1 MKLYRCVGSCNT
13 LNDLSNKVCIP
24 NKTEDLNLSVFN
36 IITEINESKTL
47 TKYISCEHKSRF
59 DGIKC
64 NSYQLWNNDKCR
76 CECKKRHVFEE
87 DYVWNSVICSCENN
101 KHLAGIMDNSA
112 IICHEVIDADAEG
125 KSNDEAKTNDIGTNF
140 NEKKATCKTQK
151 FYISLAF
158 LIVTIELL
166 IIVIIYCCLIKYRAK
181 QLSSFHY
188 TDNEL
193 RKVLY

>member
-1 MKLYRCVGSCNT
+1 
-13 LNDLSNKVCIP
+13 
-24 NKTEDLNLSVFN
+24 
-36 IITEINESKTL
+36 
-47 TKYISCEHKSRF
+47 
-59 DGIKC
+59 
-64 NSYQLWNNDKCR
+64 
-76 CECKKRHVFEE
+76 
-87 DYVWNSVICSCENN
+87 
-101 KHLAGIMDNSA
+101 MDNSA

-158 LIVTIELL
+158 LIITIELL